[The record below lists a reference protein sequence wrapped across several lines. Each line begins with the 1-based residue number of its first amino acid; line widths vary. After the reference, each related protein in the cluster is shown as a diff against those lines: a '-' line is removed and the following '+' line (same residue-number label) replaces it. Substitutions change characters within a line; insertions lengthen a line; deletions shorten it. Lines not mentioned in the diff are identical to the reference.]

1 MSVQRHLS
9 TYLNKTRC
17 ILTEMLEYRG
27 YDISNISPFTT
38 FTGTDKLDKLSINLS
53 KNGKEL
59 IQVHYEVEST
69 RTNHKKLTKRIEDII
84 SKLESPEKSKDLTII
99 FLVRDGMTPS
109 VKEAIRLL
117 SEKYG
122 VFIQIFPIRNLMYN
136 CTKHKSV
143 PQHIRITKIEYEVY
157 LQDFLDSLHIESLEN
172 LPKIFD
178 TDPVA
183 MFIGLRP
190 GEMCKIIRP
199 SMSAGEHIFYRYCVS
214 AN

>member
-143 PQHIRITKIEYEVY
+143 PQHIRITKTEYEVY

-199 SMSAGEHIFYRYCVS
+199 SMSAGEHIVYRYCVS

>member
-117 SEKYG
+117 SQKYG

-143 PQHIRITKIEYEVY
+143 PQHIRITKTEYEVY
-157 LQDFLDSLHIESLEN
+157 LQDFLDSLHNQSLEN

-199 SMSAGEHIFYRYCVS
+199 SMSAGEHIVYRYCVS

>member
-27 YDISNISPFTT
+27 YDVSNISPFTT

-84 SKLESPEKSKDLTII
+84 SKLDSPEKSKDLTII

-117 SEKYG
+117 SQKYG

-143 PQHIRITKIEYEVY
+143 PQHIRITKTEYEVY

-199 SMSAGEHIFYRYCVS
+199 SMSAGEHIVYRYCVS

>member
-1 MSVQRHLS
+1 
-9 TYLNKTRC
+9 
-17 ILTEMLEYRG
+17 MLEYRG

-38 FTGTDKLDKLSINLS
+38 FTGIDKLDKLSINLS

-84 SKLESPEKSKDLTII
+84 SKLDSPEKSKDLTII

-136 CTKHKSV
+136 CIKHKSV
-143 PQHIRITKIEYEVY
+143 PQHIRITKTEYEVY

-199 SMSAGEHIFYRYCVS
+199 SMSAGEHIVYRYCVS

>member
-1 MSVQRHLS
+1 
-9 TYLNKTRC
+9 
-17 ILTEMLEYRG
+17 MLEYRG
-27 YDISNISPFTT
+27 YDVSNISPFTT

-143 PQHIRITKIEYEVY
+143 PQHIRITKTEYEVY

-199 SMSAGEHIFYRYCVS
+199 SMSAGEHIVYRYCVS

>member
-27 YDISNISPFTT
+27 YDISNISSFTT

-84 SKLESPEKSKDLTII
+84 SKLDSPEKSKDLTII

-143 PQHIRITKIEYEVY
+143 PQHIRITKTEYEVY

-199 SMSAGEHIFYRYCVS
+199 SMSAGEHIVYSYCVS

>member
-27 YDISNISPFTT
+27 YDISNISSFTT

-84 SKLESPEKSKDLTII
+84 SKLDSPEKSKDLTII

-143 PQHIRITKIEYEVY
+143 PQHIRITKTEYEVY

-199 SMSAGEHIFYRYCVS
+199 SMSAGEHIVYRYCVS

>member
-38 FTGTDKLDKLSINLS
+38 FTGTDKLDKLSINSS

-143 PQHIRITKIEYEVY
+143 PQHIRITKTEYEVY

-199 SMSAGEHIFYRYCVS
+199 SMSAGEHIVYRYCVS

>member
-143 PQHIRITKIEYEVY
+143 PQHIRITKTEYEVY
-157 LQDFLDSLHIESLEN
+157 LQDFLDSLHIQSLEN

-199 SMSAGEHIFYRYCVS
+199 SMSAGEHIVYRYCVS

>member
-117 SEKYG
+117 SQKYG

-143 PQHIRITKIEYEVY
+143 PQHIRITKTEYEVY
-157 LQDFLDSLHIESLEN
+157 LQDFLDSLHIQSLEN

-199 SMSAGEHIFYRYCVS
+199 SMSAGEHIVYRYCVS

>member
-1 MSVQRHLS
+1 
-9 TYLNKTRC
+9 
-17 ILTEMLEYRG
+17 MLEYRG

-84 SKLESPEKSKDLTII
+84 SKLDSPEKSKDLTII

-143 PQHIRITKIEYEVY
+143 PQHIRITKTEYEVY

-199 SMSAGEHIFYRYCVS
+199 SMSAGEHIVYRYCVS

>member
-117 SEKYG
+117 SQKYG

-199 SMSAGEHIFYRYCVS
+199 SMSAGEHIVYRYCVS

>member
-27 YDISNISPFTT
+27 YDISNISSFTT

-59 IQVHYEVEST
+59 IQVHYEVDST

-117 SEKYG
+117 SDKYE

-143 PQHIRITKIEYEVY
+143 PQHIRITKTEYEVY

-199 SMSAGEHIFYRYCVS
+199 SMSAGEHIVYRYCVS
-214 AN
+214 DK

>member
-84 SKLESPEKSKDLTII
+84 SKLDSPEKSKDLTII

-136 CTKHKSV
+136 YTKHKSV
-143 PQHIRITKIEYEVY
+143 PQHIRITKTEYEVY

-199 SMSAGEHIFYRYCVS
+199 SMSAGEHIVYRYCVS

>member
-1 MSVQRHLS
+1 MSVQRPLS

-117 SEKYG
+117 SQKYG

-143 PQHIRITKIEYEVY
+143 PQHIRITKTEYEVY
-157 LQDFLDSLHIESLEN
+157 LQDFLDSLHIQSLEN

-199 SMSAGEHIFYRYCVS
+199 SMSAGEHIVYRYCVS

>member
-117 SEKYG
+117 SQKYG

-143 PQHIRITKIEYEVY
+143 PQHIRITKTEYEVY

-199 SMSAGEHIFYRYCVS
+199 SMSAGEHIVYRYCVS

>member
-117 SEKYG
+117 SEKDG

-143 PQHIRITKIEYEVY
+143 PQHIRITKTEYEVY

-199 SMSAGEHIFYRYCVS
+199 SMSAGEHIVYRYCVS

>member
-27 YDISNISPFTT
+27 YDISNISSFTT

-59 IQVHYEVEST
+59 IQVHYEVDST

-143 PQHIRITKIEYEVY
+143 PQHIRITKTEYEVY

-199 SMSAGEHIFYRYCVS
+199 SMSAGEHIVYRYCVS

>member
-84 SKLESPEKSKDLTII
+84 SKLDSPEKSKDLTII

-143 PQHIRITKIEYEVY
+143 PQHIRITKTEYEVY

-199 SMSAGEHIFYRYCVS
+199 SMSAGEHIVYRYCVS

>member
-27 YDISNISPFTT
+27 YDVSNISPFTT

-84 SKLESPEKSKDLTII
+84 SKLESPEKSKYLTII

-143 PQHIRITKIEYEVY
+143 PQHIRITKTEYEVY

-199 SMSAGEHIFYRYCVS
+199 SMSAGEHIVYRYCVS

>member
-183 MFIGLRP
+183 MFKGLRP

-199 SMSAGEHIFYRYCVS
+199 SISAGEHIVYRYCVS

>member
-27 YDISNISPFTT
+27 YDISNISSFTT

-59 IQVHYEVEST
+59 IQVHYEVDST
-69 RTNHKKLTKRIEDII
+69 RTNHKKLTKRIEEII

-117 SEKYG
+117 SHKYG

-143 PQHIRITKIEYEVY
+143 PQHIRITKTEYEVY
-157 LQDFLDSLHIESLEN
+157 LQDFLDSLHIASLEN

-199 SMSAGEHIFYRYCVS
+199 SMSAGEHIVYRYCVS

>member
-117 SEKYG
+117 SDKYG

-143 PQHIRITKIEYEVY
+143 PQHIRITKPEYEVY
-157 LQDFLDSLHIESLEN
+157 LKDFLDSLHIESLEN

-190 GEMCKIIRP
+190 GEMCKITRP
-199 SMSAGEHIFYRYCVS
+199 SMSAGEHIVYRYCVPEK
-214 AN
+214 

>member
-59 IQVHYEVEST
+59 IQVHYEVDST
-69 RTNHKKLTKRIEDII
+69 RTNHKKLTKRIEEII

-143 PQHIRITKIEYEVY
+143 PQHIRITKTEYEVY
-157 LQDFLDSLHIESLEN
+157 LQDFLDSLHIASLEN

-199 SMSAGEHIFYRYCVS
+199 SMSAGEHIVYRYCVS

>member
-136 CTKHKSV
+136 CTKHRSV
-143 PQHIRITKIEYEVY
+143 PQHIRITKTEYEVY

-199 SMSAGEHIFYRYCVS
+199 SMSAGEHIVYRYCVS

>member
-1 MSVQRHLS
+1 
-9 TYLNKTRC
+9 
-17 ILTEMLEYRG
+17 MLEYRG

-84 SKLESPEKSKDLTII
+84 SKLESPDKSKDLTII

-143 PQHIRITKIEYEVY
+143 PQHIRITKTEYEVY

-199 SMSAGEHIFYRYCVS
+199 SMSAGEHIVYRYCVS

>member
-1 MSVQRHLS
+1 
-9 TYLNKTRC
+9 
-17 ILTEMLEYRG
+17 MLEYRG
-27 YDISNISPFTT
+27 YDISNISSFTT

-59 IQVHYEVEST
+59 IQVHYEVDST

-117 SEKYG
+117 SDKYE

-143 PQHIRITKIEYEVY
+143 PQHIRITKDEYEVY

-199 SMSAGEHIFYRYCVS
+199 SMSAGEHIVYRYCVS
-214 AN
+214 DK

>member
-199 SMSAGEHIFYRYCVS
+199 SMSAGEHIVYRYCVS

>member
-1 MSVQRHLS
+1 
-9 TYLNKTRC
+9 
-17 ILTEMLEYRG
+17 MLEYRG

-117 SEKYG
+117 SQKYG

-143 PQHIRITKIEYEVY
+143 PQHIRITKTEYEVY

-199 SMSAGEHIFYRYCVS
+199 SMSAGEHIVYRYCVS

>member
-27 YDISNISPFTT
+27 YDVSNISPFTT

-143 PQHIRITKIEYEVY
+143 PQHIRITKTEYEVY

-199 SMSAGEHIFYRYCVS
+199 SMSAGEHIVYRYCVS